1 MVVVKMM
8 DSKRKWM
15 IVNAIEKTLDGRTIA
30 KCMNFKIHTSNYYQ
44 PLT

>member
-8 DSKRKWM
+8 DLKRKWM
-15 IVNAIEKTLDGRTIA
+15 IVNAIEKMDGKTIA
-30 KCMNFKIHTSNYYQ
+30 KRMNFKIHTSNYYQ